1 MKKKPLLFLLILFVF
16 GMQPLLHQD
25 IWSFS
30 LKKVATMVSL
40 IEQNYFR
47 EVKHEDMA
55 YSTIR
60 GMLSTLDPH
69 SYFLDPK
76 SLSTL
81 TEDYTGKY
89 HGLGIM
95 IQKHGD
101 DLKVIAPIEGTPAYR
116 LGVQP
121 GDVISHIEGE
131 STKPISSYQA
141 MQRLRGK
148 PGTSV
153 TITITREG
161 LDAPMDLTIN
171 RAEIPLYSIPYAFIL
186 QDDVGYIYINRF
198 AETTTEE
205 FREKM
210 RFLQEQGMRKLIID
224 FRSNGGG
231 TFIQSLEI
239 SEELLAK
246 GAGIVS
252 IKGRNSYYNRTFR
265 ANRNGNFQDIPLVIV
280 IHRGT
285 ASAPE
290 IISGA
295 VKDNDRG
302 LIVGERSWGKGL
314 VQTVFRLGPEAA
326 VALTTAK
333 YYTPSGRSI
342 QRDYSEIEDYLA
354 FEQTPEEE
362 REVTYT
368 AGGRKVLGQGGI
380 SPDYEIEFSYHRL
393 TFWLLLRGAPFSY
406 ARKFH
411 EEKTPLAQTLVSGGT
426 LPADFEVD
434 QEVLDDFKAYAE
446 ELYGDAFKE
455 AFKPKDFEEAKP
467 QLIRELERQLY
478 TNFFGTE
485 EGEKIYRLHD
495 PVIIKAIE
503 VLPEA
508 EQLLQK

>member
-1 MKKKPLLFLLILFVF
+1 MKKKLFYLILILFVF
-16 GMQPLLHQD
+16 GVQPLLHQD
-25 IWSFS
+25 IWSHS
-30 LKKVATMVSL
+30 LRKVATMVSL
-40 IEQNYFR
+40 IEQNYYK
-47 EVKHEDMA
+47 EVPHDDLA

-60 GMLSTLDPH
+60 GLLSTLDPH

-116 LGVQP
+116 LGIQP

-131 STKPISSYQA
+131 STRPISSYQA
-141 MQRLRGK
+141 MQKLRGK

-153 TITITREG
+153 TISIMREG
-161 LDAPMDLTIN
+161 LDEPMDLTIT

-186 QDDVGYIYINRF
+186 QDDIGYIFINRF
-198 AETTTEE
+198 AETTTDE

-210 RFLQEQGMRKLIID
+210 RLLQEQGMRKLIID

-231 TFIQSLEI
+231 TFLQSLEM

-246 GAGIVS
+246 DAGIVS
-252 IKGRNSYYNRTFR
+252 IKGRNSYYNRVFR
-265 ANRNGNFQDIPLVIV
+265 ANRDGRFQDIPLVLV

-290 IISGA
+290 IVSGA

-342 QRDYSEIEDYLA
+342 QRDYSELEDYLA
-354 FEQTPEEE
+354 YEQVPEEE

-380 SPDYEIEFSYHRL
+380 SPDYGVEFSYHPL
-393 TFWLLLRGAPFSY
+393 TYWLLIRGAVFSY

-411 EEKTPLAQTLVSGGT
+411 EEETPLARSLVSGGA
-426 LPADFEVD
+426 LPSDFEVD
-434 QEVLDDFKAYAE
+434 QELLDDFKAYIE
-446 ELYGDAFKE
+446 TTYGDSFKQNFEPKDFKE
-455 AFKPKDFEEAKP
+455 AEP
-467 QLIRELERQLY
+467 QLVRELERQLY
-478 TNFFGTE
+478 TNFLGIE
-485 EGEKIYRLHD
+485 EGEKIFRLHD
-495 PVIIKAIE
+495 PVILKAIE

-508 EQLLQK
+508 EQLLHR